1 MCDLSIWKVSCL
13 VLTFCIIILMHPLC
27 LGHYILVF
35 KGVRGKH
42 SVFHYLMLNSSL
54 IWQELCSE
62 YRNYLRNGQ
71 LPCTRENDP
80 IEGPDGKIHGNTC
93 SMCEAFLW
101 VELRPLFL
109 LSAGEARPVV
119 GEREH
124 AEDFLSEAD
133 SEGDLF
139 TEFGDLLLQSC
150 LLSAFL

>member
-1 MCDLSIWKVSCL
+1 MWPQHLKSILSSIDLLHHHLDASIMFGALYPSL
-13 VLTFCIIILMHPLC
+13 Q
-27 LGHYILVF
+27 
-35 KGVRGKH
+35 RGTWRKH